1 MKNYIRLMN
10 YIRPYVKHLAFA
22 IVCIVLAAAANLYVP
37 WIIKDMIDKVLMERD
52 MAMLNLIAGGIIVV
66 FFFRGIFYYGQ
77 SYLVSFVGQRV
88 VIDIREALF
97 EKFQRMPLA
106 YFDRHQTGEIMSYV
120 TNDVQALQNALVDK
134 LIELVTESSV
144 LIGSIT
150 LMFYLDWKLTLVTL
164 ITVPLVGQA
173 MNIFGKKLKKSGI
186 VIQERLADINSL
198 LQESISA
205 VRVVKSFV
213 RERYENERFHRQNE
227 LNFQAEM
234 KNVQLTS
241 LLTPTVEF
249 LAAITVTFILWIG
262 GYEVVQGDLTAGAL
276 VAFLTYAVNLAN
288 PVKRISRIYGTVQR
302 AMAAIDRVFGVL
314 DMEETIRDRK
324 NAVPLPEIEGRVAV
338 KDVSFSYK
346 EGAPALSHVSLEAS
360 PGQLIAFVGPSGAG
374 KSTIAN
380 LIPRFYEVNEGAI
393 EIDGHDVRDV
403 TLDSLREQ
411 IGIVPQETM
420 LFSSSVRENI
430 RYGRL
435 DATDEEIED
444 AARAANAEEFI
455 LQLPE
460 GYETKIGERGLN
472 LSGGQ
477 RQRIA
482 IARAILKNPRVL
494 ILDEATS
501 ALDTESEKIVQA
513 ALDKLMVGRTS
524 FAIAHRLSTIFNA
537 DCIYVID
544 GGRIVERGTHEEL
557 LAAGGLYST
566 LYNIQFRGEGEDEK
580 KGGKALQPAGA

>member
-1 MKNYIRLMN
+1 MKNYMRLLR
-10 YIRPYVKHLAFA
+10 YIRPYMKHLAFA
-22 IVCIVLAAAANLYVP
+22 IVCIVFAAAANLYVP

-52 MAMLNLIAGGIIVV
+52 MAMLNLIAVGIVVV
-66 FFFRGIFYYGQ
+66 FFFRGVFYYGQ

-106 YFDRHQTGEIMSYV
+106 YFDRQQTGAIMSYV

-134 LIELVTESSV
+134 LIEFVTESSV
-144 LIGSIT
+144 LIGSIV
-150 LMFYLDWKLTLVTL
+150 LMFYLDWKLTLITL

-173 MNIFGKKLKKSGI
+173 MNIFGKKLKQSGT

-213 RERYENERFHRQNE
+213 RERHEIARFHRQNE

-262 GYEVVQGDLTAGAL
+262 GYEVVQGDLTAGSL

-288 PVKRISRIYGTVQR
+288 PVKRISRIYGTIQR
-302 AMAAIDRVFGVL
+302 AMAAVDRVFGVL
-314 DMEETIRDRK
+314 DMEETIHDK
-324 NAVPLPEIEGRVAV
+324 EGAAPLPEIEGRVAFE
-338 KDVSFSYK
+338 DVSFSYK
-346 EGAPALSHVSLEAS
+346 DGVPALSHVTLEAS

-393 EIDGHDVRDV
+393 RIDGHDVRDV

-435 DATDEEIED
+435 DATDAEVEE

-455 LQLPE
+455 RQLPD

-477 RQRIA
+477 RQRIS

-537 DCIYVID
+537 DCIYVIN
-544 GGRIVERGTHEEL
+544 GGRIVERGTHAEL

-566 LYNIQFRGEGEDEK
+566 LYHIQFKNEEET
-580 KGGKALQPAGA
+580 LQPARA

>member
-52 MAMLNLIAGGIIVV
+52 MAMLNLIAGGIVVV

-144 LIGSIT
+144 LVGSIV
-150 LMFYLDWKLTLVTL
+150 LMFYLDWKLTFITL

-173 MNIFGKKLKKSGI
+173 MNIFGKKLKRSGI

-213 RERYENERFHRQNE
+213 RERYEIERFHRQNE

-302 AMAAIDRVFGVL
+302 AMAAADRVFDVI
-314 DMEETIRDRK
+314 DMEEMIHDK
-324 NAVPLPEIEGRVAV
+324 EDAVPLPKIEGRVAV

-360 PGQLIAFVGPSGAG
+360 LGQLVAFVGPSGAG

-380 LIPRFYEVNEGAI
+380 LIPRFYEVNEGVI

-403 TLDSLREQ
+403 TLNSLREQ

-435 DATDEEIED
+435 EATDEEVEE

-455 LQLPE
+455 LQLPQ

-482 IARAILKNPRVL
+482 IARAILKNPRIL

-544 GGRIVERGTHEEL
+544 GGRIVEQGTHAEL

-566 LYNIQFRGEGEDEK
+566 LYNIQFRGEEEGEK
-580 KGGKALQPAGA
+580 KGEGSLQPAT

>member
-52 MAMLNLIAGGIIVV
+52 MAMLNLIAVGIVVV

-144 LIGSIT
+144 LVGSIV
-150 LMFYLDWKLTLVTL
+150 LMFYLDWKLTLITL

-213 RERYENERFHRQNE
+213 RERHEIARFHRQNE

-302 AMAAIDRVFGVL
+302 AMAAADRVFDVI
-314 DMEETIRDRK
+314 DMEETIHDK
-324 NAVPLPEIEGRVAV
+324 EGAVPLPEIEGRVAV

-380 LIPRFYEVNEGAI
+380 LIPRFYEVNEGVI

-482 IARAILKNPRVL
+482 IARAILKNPRIL

-544 GGRIVERGTHEEL
+544 GGHIVEQGTHEEL

-566 LYNIQFRGEGEDEK
+566 LYNIQFRGEGEGEK
-580 KGGKALQPAGA
+580 KGEGSFQPAT

>member
-144 LIGSIT
+144 LVGSIV
-150 LMFYLDWKLTLVTL
+150 LMFYLDWKLTLITL

-213 RERYENERFHRQNE
+213 RERHEIARFHRQNE

-302 AMAAIDRVFGVL
+302 AMAAADRVFDVI
-314 DMEETIRDRK
+314 DMEETIHDREG
-324 NAVPLPEIEGRVAV
+324 AVPLPEIEGRVAV

-360 PGQLIAFVGPSGAG
+360 PGQLVAFVGPSGAG

-380 LIPRFYEVNEGAI
+380 LIPRFYEVNEGVI

-435 DATDEEIED
+435 DATDEEIEE

-544 GGRIVERGTHEEL
+544 GGHIVEQGTHEEL

-566 LYNIQFRGEGEDEK
+566 LYNIQFRGEGEK
-580 KGGKALQPAGA
+580 KGEGSLQPAT

>member
-134 LIELVTESSV
+134 LIEFVTEASI
-144 LIGSIT
+144 LIGSIV
-150 LMFYLDWKLTLVTL
+150 LMFYLDWKLTLITL

-173 MNIFGKKLKKSGI
+173 MKIFGRKLKKSGT

-198 LQESISA
+198 LQESIAA

-213 RERYENERFHRQNE
+213 RERYEIERFRRQNE

-234 KNVQLTS
+234 KNVQLSS

-249 LAAITVTFILWIG
+249 LAAITVTIILWIG
-262 GYEVVQGDLTAGAL
+262 GYEVVQGEITAGSL

-302 AMAAIDRVFGVL
+302 AMAAADRVFDVI
-314 DMEETIRDRK
+314 DMEETIHDK
-324 NAVPLPEIEGRVAV
+324 EGAVPLPEIEGRVAV

-360 PGQLIAFVGPSGAG
+360 PGQLVAFVGPSGAG

-380 LIPRFYEVNEGAI
+380 LIPRFYEVNEGVI

-435 DATDEEIED
+435 DATDEEIEE

-482 IARAILKNPRVL
+482 IARAILKNPRIL

-544 GGRIVERGTHEEL
+544 GGCIVEQGTHAEL

-566 LYNIQFRGEGEDEK
+566 LYNIQFRGEGEGEK
-580 KGGKALQPAGA
+580 KGEGALQPAT